1 MSRVVRTLTAGL
13 ILAGALIP
21 GVAHAEVRAS
31 PESTVTFDGTIQSMA
46 YLGDRLYLGGDFTHA
61 IDTTGKLVARTR
73 LAAIDART
81 GKLLDWSPV
90 ADGRVRAIAATDRGV
105 YVGGDFGAVNGYT
118 RDNLAQLDPVTGAL
132 GPFRHS
138 VYGHPHAIAVSGG
151 RIYVGGTITQVDRQP
166 RSRLA
171 AFDLATGALDPQWK
185 PTAQDS
191 VNTIVATGD
200 RILLGGAFMQVNGL
214 KNTARIAVVDPQTG
228 AVRPAFRSTIG
239 YAVSSLSLTGSVL
252 YAAVAGKGGR
262 AMALDATTGATKWTV
277 TADGD
282 VQSVVRVNDT
292 IVMGGHFDRIC
303 KSAAVGDKG
312 ACQEGSTDRIKLAA
326 LDLSGR
332 LLPWL
337 ADANGVMGVETMAA
351 STRLG
356 KIAAGGSFTQING
369 TTQRRFA
376 QFRF

>member
-1 MSRVVRTLTAGL
+1 MSRVVRTLTAAL
-13 ILAGALIP
+13 LAALIP
-21 GVAHAEVRAS
+21 GVAHADVRAS
-31 PESTVTFDGTIQSMA
+31 PESTVTFDGTIQAVA

-61 IDTTGKLVARTR
+61 IDTAGKLVARSR

-81 GKLLDWSPV
+81 GKLLDWNPI
-90 ADGRVRAIAATDRGV
+90 ADGRIRAIAATDRGV
-105 YVGGDFGAVNGYT
+105 YVGGDFGSINGLT
-118 RDNLAQLDPVTGAL
+118 RDNLAQLDPVTGAPT
-132 GPFRHS
+132 GFRHS
-138 VYGHPHAIAVSGG
+138 IYGHPHAIAVGG
-151 RIYVGGTITQVDRQP
+151 NRLYIGGTITQVDGVA

-171 AFDLATGALDPQWK
+171 AFDLTTGSLDPQWK
-185 PTAQDS
+185 PAAQDS
-191 VNTIVATGD
+191 VNAILVGTD

-214 KNTARIAVVDPQTG
+214 KNTARIAVVDPRTG
-228 AVRPAFRSTIG
+228 AVRPTFRSTIG
-239 YAVSSLSLTGSVL
+239 YAVSSLSMTGSVL

-292 IVMGGHFDRIC
+292 IIMGGHFDRIC

-312 ACQEGSTDRIKLAA
+312 ACQEGSSDRVKLAA
-326 LDLSGR
+326 LDPSGR
-332 LLPWL
+332 LLPWI

-356 KIAAGGSFTQING
+356 KVAAGGSFTQING
-369 TTQRRFA
+369 AQQRRFA
-376 QFRF
+376 QFRL